1 MFKHILF
8 ISTFLNRLLFLISK
22 HPLGIG
28 LILIFQTILISLLS
42 RIRAINFWFS
52 YILFLIFVG
61 GLLIL
66 FIYVISL
73 ASNEIF
79 NFSLKIFINKIS
91 LFFIFIFLLY
101 FIDFYLLNFF
111 NKNLESF
118 KLEDSKILTLESR
131 ELINKIY
138 NFPRNII
145 TIILIIYLFLCLIA
159 ICKIIN
165 IFEGPLRPKF

>member
-1 MFKHILF
+1 MLKQI
-8 ISTFLNRLLFLISK
+8 LFLITLLNSFLFLVSK
-22 HPLGIG
+22 HPLTIG
-28 LILIFQTILISLLS
+28 LILIFQTLLIRLTS
-42 RIRAINFWFS
+42 RINSINFWFS
-52 YILFLIFVG
+52 YILFLIFIG

-79 NFSLKIFINKIS
+79 NFSLKVFLNI
-91 LFFIFIFLLY
+91 LIFLFILIFLSF
-101 FIDFYLLNFF
+101 FIDFYFSNFF
-111 NKNLESF
+111 NNSIEILKLYKFNLLD
-118 KLEDSKILTLESR
+118 LEIR

-138 NFPRNII
+138 NFPRRII
-145 TIILIIYLFLCLIA
+145 TILLIVYLFLCLIA